1 MNKSELIKSISEKT
15 GLSLKDSQR
24 GLDTTLY
31 FIRDT
36 VKKGQKLTLVGFGT
50 FSTYTRSE
58 RIARNF
64 KTGKSIKVK
73 AKKIV
78 KFKAGKALNQIV
90 QKSK

>member
-24 GLDTTLY
+24 GLDTKLH

-36 VKKGQKLTLVGFGT
+36 VKKGQKVTLIGFGT

-58 RIARNF
+58 RTARHF
-64 KTGKSIKVK
+64 FTGKMIKVK
-73 AKKIV
+73 AKKVV
-78 KFKAGKALNQIV
+78 KFKAGSALNQIV